1 MDWTLE
7 VDVDVEVDAKS
18 IPAIS
23 RRLSC
28 DRRSRIFLEQR
39 RGLSGFSSLV
49 GKGGSTSSHD
59 DKK

>member
-28 DRRSRIFLEQR
+28 DRRSRIFLER